1 MHFHPAQ
8 LANCRSWVH
17 PDKQVVVLIFH
28 SGGSTPLQEM
38 MTYSRSKPDLKRH
51 RNTPEILVWRYFLLP
66 EVLQPWLKSVK
77 TNNYNKD
84 TSQFPIVLIQRS
96 VLCFQITFKC
106 NVVTHFEQRIV
117 LLSLKTL
124 FKIPICSSVSSEHK
138 SSCMHF
144 STFLHSAFSGGVSLS
159 AVHLTDLDHV
169 FVCRGTLDSVGDVD
183 NRGIYSDSHHLHGHG
198 HGFSG
203 EDGSVQNLRVLKT
216 EKAVISIQVE

>member
-38 MTYSRSKPDLKRH
+38 MTYSRSKLDLKRH

-106 NVVTHFEQRIV
+106 NIVTLWAKNCFTVAQNSLQNPN
-117 LLSLKTL
+117 LLLGVIRAQKL
-124 FKIPICSSVSSEHK
+124 MHAFFRVPPLRLQWRGVS
-138 SSCMHF
+138 
-144 STFLHSAFSGGVSLS
+144 FSGS
-159 AVHLTDLDHV
+159 
-169 FVCRGTLDSVGDVD
+169 
-183 NRGIYSDSHHLHGHG
+183 SHWPWPR
-198 HGFSG
+198 
-203 EDGSVQNLRVLKT
+203 LRL
-216 EKAVISIQVE
+216 